1 YCFAGLHFLS
11 LFACL
16 FALLRVRR
24 LGRWKWLF
32 YLPWLLFIWVMLFG
46 GLASHSTYATF
57 ILLGPYQGLLW
68 MLMLLHLGQRISG
81 RDTRWFPLVF
91 LGALCFRSLT
101 TFAPLLG
108 INLTIWGGDRLAVP
122 KLAALGLLLLAILL
136 REMYQQRQQQ
146 ISVNA
151 ALAEHR
157 ATEKKRLEQLVSERT
172 EKLNE
177 TLASRRLLLAR
188 VGHDLRSPLAGVL
201 DSVRLWQ
208 QGDNRRNY
216 PELIEKQVRQQ

>member
-1 YCFAGLHFLS
+1 
-11 LFACL
+11 
-16 FALLRVRR
+16 
-24 LGRWKWLF
+24 
-32 YLPWLLFIWVMLFG
+32 
-46 GLASHSTYATF
+46 
-57 ILLGPYQGLLW
+57 
-68 MLMLLHLGQRISG
+68 
-81 RDTRWFPLVF
+81 
-91 LGALCFRSLT
+91 
-101 TFAPLLG
+101 
-108 INLTIWGGDRLAVP
+108 
-122 KLAALGLLLLAILL
+122 LLLAILL

-216 PELIEKQVRQQ
+216 PELIEKQVRQQEMMIDELLEFSRSDLTGITIAPTPDYLPRFLADVNEQAG